1 MSKTSK
7 VSLDRLAGALFR
19 PDGVALIGASDDPAK
34 NTGRPQRYL
43 AKHGFAGS
51 VAPINARRDLVQEVP
66 AFPDLATAPDT
77 IDHAFVMVPAPA
89 VPEVIRQCADKGVAV
104 ATIYSDGFAESGADG
119 LERQREIVAIAGAGG
134 VRLIGPNSMGVISPA
149 NRVALSVNAVLEMER
164 LVPGRIGV
172 VSQSGT
178 ILGTLISRG
187 AARGIGFSHMVSVGN
202 ECDLGVGEIVDLLA
216 GDPDTD
222 VIALFL
228 EGVRDAE
235 ALGEA
240 ARRAHEAGKPV
251 IAHKLGRSK
260 AGRQL
265 AQSHSGAIA
274 GGDRSVGAFFRHHG
288 ILRADM
294 LETLFEMP
302 ALVAGRR
309 PGRGR
314 RVSVVTTTGGGAAT
328 VADRLGAL
336 GLDLVGPGKVLR
348 ERLSALGVDLGG
360 GPLVDL
366 TMAGTRKEVYAA
378 ALETLLAGDDCDAV
392 VAVVGSSGQ
401 FHPELAVAPI
411 VEADTGAKFLAAFIA
426 PDAPESLRRL
436 TAAGKACF
444 RTPEACAD
452 AVHAALTWRP
462 PVDIAATKAPDI
474 GEMSRDNATDER
486 GASRVFAAL
495 GVEQTRSVVLPN
507 ADDPVPAD
515 LPYPVAV
522 KVLSPDI
529 AHKADVGGI
538 RLGVGN
544 VDEVRGAVADIRA
557 AVGETAPQARITG
570 YLVQAMETGQQE
582 VLVGF
587 RRDPEVGPVAIV
599 GAGGVLTEIYE
610 DVAVR
615 LAPVDVAMAREMID
629 EVKGLAP
636 LRGYRGAPQGDL
648 DALARAIA
656 ALSTLALAEPPV
668 AEAEI
673 NPLLVRREG
682 EGVVAVDGLIRLA

>member
-1 MSKTSK
+1 
-7 VSLDRLAGALFR
+7 
-19 PDGVALIGASDDPAK
+19 
-34 NTGRPQRYL
+34 
-43 AKHGFAGS
+43 
-51 VAPINARRDLVQEVP
+51 
-66 AFPDLATAPDT
+66 
-77 IDHAFVMVPAPA
+77 
-89 VPEVIRQCADKGVAV
+89 
-104 ATIYSDGFAESGADG
+104 
-119 LERQREIVAIAGAGG
+119 
-134 VRLIGPNSMGVISPA
+134 MGVISPA
-149 NRVALSVNAVLEMER
+149 NRLALSVNAVLEMEQ
-164 LVPGRIGV
+164 LAPGRIGV

-187 AARGIGFSHMVSVGN
+187 AARGIGFSHMISVGN
-202 ECDLGVGEIVDLLA
+202 ECDLGVGEIVDLLVD
-216 GDPDTD
+216 DPETD
-222 VIALFL
+222 AVALFL
-228 EGVRDAE
+228 EGIRDAE
-235 ALGEA
+235 SLGAA
-240 ARRAHEAGKPV
+240 ARRADEAGKPV
-251 IAHKLGRSK
+251 IAYKLGRSA

-265 AQSHSGAIA
+265 AVSHSGAIA
-274 GGDRSVGAFFRHHG
+274 GGDRSVDAYFRHHG

-302 ALVAGRR
+302 TLIAGHR
-309 PGRGR
+309 PGKGR

-336 GLDLVGPGKVLR
+336 GLDLVGPGEALR
-348 ERLSALGVDLGG
+348 ARLSGLGVDLGD

-378 ALETLLAGDDCDAV
+378 ALETLLTGDDCDAV

-411 VEADTGAKFLAAFIA
+411 VEAVPRAKFLAAFIA
-426 PDAPESLRRL
+426 PEAPDSLRRL

-452 AVHAALTWRP
+452 AVRAALTWRP
-462 PVDIAATKAPDI
+462 PAEMAGMAPPDI
-474 GEMSRDNATDER
+474 GALLRENAADER

-495 GVEQTRSVVLPN
+495 GVEQAHSVALPS

-544 VDEVRGAVADIRA
+544 ADDVRSAVADIRA
-557 AVGETAPQARITG
+557 AVSDTAPQARING
-570 YLVQAMETGQQE
+570 FLVQAMETGLQE

-587 RRDPEVGPVAIV
+587 RRDPEVGPVAVV
-599 GAGGVLTEIYE
+599 GAGGVLAEVYG

-615 LAPVDVAMAREMID
+615 LAPVDAATARDMIE

-636 LRGYRGAPQGDL
+636 LRGYRGAPRGDL

-656 ALSTLALAEPPV
+656 ALSTLALAEPAV
-668 AEAEI
+668 TEAEI
-673 NPLLVRREG
+673 NPLLVRGEG

>member
-1 MSKTSK
+1 LSSFAKPAQN
-7 VSLDRLAGALFR
+7 LADALFR
-19 PDGVALIGASDDPAK
+19 PRTVALVGASDDLNK

-51 VAPINARRDLVQEVP
+51 VVPVNARRDRVQGLP
-66 AFPDLATAPDT
+66 AHADLASVPRSV
-77 IDHAFVMVPAPA
+77 DHAFVMVPAPA
-89 VPEVIRQCADKGVAV
+89 VPGVIRQCAETGVAV

-119 LERQREIVAIAGAGG
+119 VARQREIVDIAAAGG
-134 VRLIGPNSMGVISPA
+134 VRLIGPNAMGVISPA
-149 NRVALSVNAVLEMER
+149 NRLTLSVNAVLEMEQ
-164 LVPGRIGV
+164 LVAGRIGV

-202 ECDLGVGEIVDLLA
+202 ECDLGVGEIVGLMAD
-216 GDPDTD
+216 DPETD

-228 EGVRDAE
+228 EGIRDAE
-235 ALGEA
+235 ALGDA
-240 ARRAHEAGKPV
+240 ARRAYGAGKPV
-251 IAHKLGRSK
+251 IAYKLGRSA

-265 AQSHSGAIA
+265 AVSHSGAIA
-274 GGDRSVGAFFRHHG
+274 GGDRSVDAYFRHHG
-288 ILRADM
+288 ILRVDM
-294 LETLFEMP
+294 LESLFEVP

-309 PGRGR
+309 PGSGR

-336 GLDLVGPGKVLR
+336 GLDLVGPSEALR
-348 ERLSALGVDLGG
+348 HKLSGLGVEIGG

-378 ALETLLAGDDCDAV
+378 ALQSLLAGDDCDAV

-411 VEADTGAKFLAAFIA
+411 VEADPGGKFLAAFIA
-426 PDAPESLRRL
+426 PEAPDSLRRL
-436 TAAGKACF
+436 TDAGKACF

-452 AVHAALTWRP
+452 AVLAALTWRP
-462 PVDIAATKAPDI
+462 PVEIAAVEPPVI
-474 GEMSRDNATDER
+474 GALSGENVTDER
-486 GASRVFAAL
+486 GASAVFAAL
-495 GVEQTRSVVLPN
+495 GIEQAGSVVLTN
-507 ADDPVPAD
+507 AGDPVPVD
-515 LPYPVAV
+515 LAYPVAV

-538 RLGVGN
+538 RLGVTDADG
-544 VDEVRGAVADIRA
+544 VRLAVAEIGV
-557 AVGETAPQARITG
+557 AVGEAAPEARING
-570 YLVQAMETGQQE
+570 YLVQTMETGLQE

-587 RRDPEVGPVAIV
+587 RRDPEVGPVAVV
-599 GAGGVLTEIYE
+599 GVGGALAEIYE

-615 LAPVDVAMAREMID
+615 LAPVDAAMAREMID

-636 LRGYRGAPQGDL
+636 LRGYRGLPKGEL
-648 DALARAIA
+648 DALARAVA
-656 ALSTLALAEPPV
+656 AFSTLALADPAV

-673 NPLLVRREG
+673 NPLLVRGEG
-682 EGVVAVDGLIRLA
+682 EGLVAVDGLIRLA

>member
-1 MSKTSK
+1 
-7 VSLDRLAGALFR
+7 
-19 PDGVALIGASDDPAK
+19 
-34 NTGRPQRYL
+34 
-43 AKHGFAGS
+43 
-51 VAPINARRDLVQEVP
+51 
-66 AFPDLATAPDT
+66 
-77 IDHAFVMVPAPA
+77 
-89 VPEVIRQCADKGVAV
+89 
-104 ATIYSDGFAESGADG
+104 
-119 LERQREIVAIAGAGG
+119 
-134 VRLIGPNSMGVISPA
+134 
-149 NRVALSVNAVLEMER
+149 
-164 LVPGRIGV
+164 
-172 VSQSGT
+172 
-178 ILGTLISRG
+178 
-187 AARGIGFSHMVSVGN
+187 
-202 ECDLGVGEIVDLLA
+202 
-216 GDPDTD
+216 
-222 VIALFL
+222 LFL
-228 EGVRDAE
+228 EGIRDAE

-251 IAHKLGRSK
+251 IAYKFGRSN

-274 GGDRSVGAFFRHHG
+274 GGDRSVGAYFRHHG
-288 ILRADM
+288 ILRVDM
-294 LETLFEMP
+294 LETLFEMAP
-302 ALVAGRR
+302 LVGGRR
-309 PGRGR
+309 PVRGR

-336 GLDLVGPGKVLR
+336 GLDLVGPGDALR
-348 ERLSALGVDLGG
+348 ERLSALGVELGG

-378 ALETLLAGDDCDAV
+378 ALETLLEGDDCDAV

-411 VEADTGAKFLAAFIA
+411 VEADPGGKFLAAFIA
-426 PDAPESLRRL
+426 PEAPESLRRL

-452 AVHAALTWRP
+452 AVHAALAWRP
-462 PVDIAATKAPDI
+462 PTRIAGTAPPNI
-474 GEMSRDNATDER
+474 GALLREDAGDER

-495 GVEQTRSVVLPN
+495 GVEQARSVVLPN

-538 RLGVGN
+538 QLGVGN
-544 VDEVRGAVADIRA
+544 ADEIRGAVVDIQT
-557 AVGETAPQARITG
+557 AVEETAPQARING
-570 YLVQAMETGQQE
+570 YLVQVMETGLQE

-587 RRDPEVGPVAIV
+587 RRDPEVGPVAGV
-599 GAGGVLTEIYE
+599 GVGGALAEIYG

-615 LAPVDVAMAREMID
+615 LAPVDAATAREMID

-636 LRGYRGAPQGDL
+636 LRGYRGAPKGDL
-648 DALARAIA
+648 DALAQAVA
-656 ALSTLALAEPPV
+656 ALSTLALSEPAV

-673 NPLLVRREG
+673 NPLLVHREG